1 MEMKTNTV
9 FILCCISVLAIIAGC
24 GCVSS
29 SSATSAGAPVK
40 NMTTKELAE
49 QQMNLAGVQ
58 NAKIVSEG
66 SMVTVSYDP
75 TDVNYEG
82 QIISDWG
89 TILGILLAD
98 YPNADQYRIVQ
109 MMNGAQVS
117 QITVNAIDAKE
128 YSSGQLT
135 IYQFKQRMQFQGGNG
150 TASS

>member
-1 MEMKTNTV
+1 
-9 FILCCISVLAIIAGC
+9 
-24 GCVSS
+24 
-29 SSATSAGAPVK
+29 
-40 NMTTKELAE
+40 
-49 QQMNLAGVQ
+49 
-58 NAKIVSEG
+58 
-66 SMVTVSYDP
+66 VTVSYDP

-117 QITVNAIDAKE
+117 QITVNAIDANE